1 MTDYL
6 PIMFFPVL
14 YLSARTIMGVRS
26 VSPED
31 MDFVTDVAE
40 FDAMTCVFF
49 TFPVWVVSF

>member
-1 MTDYL
+1 
-6 PIMFFPVL
+6 MFFPVL